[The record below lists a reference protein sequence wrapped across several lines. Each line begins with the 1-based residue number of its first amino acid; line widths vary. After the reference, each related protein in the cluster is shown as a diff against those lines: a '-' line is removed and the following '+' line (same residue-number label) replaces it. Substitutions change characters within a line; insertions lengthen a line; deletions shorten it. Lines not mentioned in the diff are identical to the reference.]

1 MMQAGMWKIED
12 DQFWPAE
19 KTRFWVY
26 VSITIIAAAVVVF
39 AIYAWVLY
47 QQKIQQSEMDSTPRA
62 VPPGNTDVSTNVA
75 QSSLSPATNSN

>member
-1 MMQAGMWKIED
+1 M
-12 DQFWPAE
+12 
-19 KTRFWVY
+19 
-26 VSITIIAAAVVVF
+26 IAAAVVVF

-47 QQKIQQSEMDSTPRA
+47 QQKVQQSEMDSTPRV